1 MVANVPLAAARST
14 AMERR
19 LRLRRQEAR
28 LRLKLLADAA
38 LLEAHHASQAPRM
51 ASMPPCGPP
60 AQPPLRVQLAALQ
73 ARLDASEQ
81 RVDELSRSLQVL
93 VLAGDAKQ
101 MAAMGGAI
109 GSVPS
114 SVQADAA
121 QQLSA
126 TATEVAQP
134 VEAVVESVGSQL
146 VEDSRM
152 EAEELEEAFLVLS
165 QASVVSAVVEGGVP
179 GQASVEAAEVE
190 EAHQGLNGA
199 RLGPLAPLSV
209 ATGGSTSILG
219 AFFAKLNAAKSDALS
234 PLSVA
239 AGGSTTVVSSG
250 GSATVVCSGV
260 GSDTVVPVRVACV
273 NCAGTGSLPQQFG
286 LPVDPA
292 CLRCWGSGEVWS
304 HEYGAGW
311 PSL

>member
-1 MVANVPLAAARST
+1 
-14 AMERR
+14 
-19 LRLRRQEAR
+19 
-28 LRLKLLADAA
+28 
-38 LLEAHHASQAPRM
+38 
-51 ASMPPCGPP
+51 MPPGGPP
-60 AQPPLRVQLAALQ
+60 AQPPLRVQLAALL

-114 SVQADAA
+114 SVQADDA
-121 QQLSA
+121 QQPSV

-146 VEDSRM
+146 AEDSRM
-152 EAEELEEAFLVLS
+152 EADELEVALLVVS

-179 GQASVEAAEVE
+179 GQASFEAAEVE
-190 EAHQGLNGA
+190 EAHQVLNGA

-209 ATGGSTSILG
+209 ATGGSTTFLG
-219 AFFAKLNAAKSDALS
+219 ACFAQLDAAQLVALSTLSVAAGCSTTVVGSGGSATLVSSGIDAELDALT

-239 AGGSTTVVSSG
+239 AGGSTTVDC
-250 GSATVVCSGV
+250 VC
-260 GSDTVVPVRVACV
+260 
-273 NCAGTGSLPQQFG
+273 CAGTGRVPQLFG
-286 LPVDPA
+286 LPVDPV
-292 CLRCWGSGEVWS
+292 CHVCWGYGRVS
-304 HEYGAGW
+304 HGDHVVSHMVAEYGLRTAPGG
-311 PSL
+311 ST